1 MARIE
6 ISLDEYNGL
15 KQRINEL
22 EASIVEKNKKIEEL
36 GELAFEAKES
46 LKMLINN
53 TTWMERVFQWKK
65 LVEVIKGE
73 NTPDEMVEKVKAIAT
88 EIGKTPVE
96 VKEAPGFVV
105 NRILIPMIN
114 EAVNVLDAGTASAE
128 DIDVAMQLGASHPMG
143 PLHLGDLI
151 GLDICL
157 AIMEVLYNETKD
169 AKYAPAPLLKKMV
182 EEKKLGKKTGIGFF
196 DYSK

>member
-53 TTWMERVFQWKK
+53 TSWMERVFQWKK
-65 LVEVIKGE
+65 LVEVINPKLY
-73 NTPDEMVEKVKAIAT
+73 T
-88 EIGKTPVE
+88 EE
-96 VKEAPGFVV
+96 
-105 NRILIPMIN
+105 
-114 EAVNVLDAGTASAE
+114 
-128 DIDVAMQLGASHPMG
+128 
-143 PLHLGDLI
+143 
-151 GLDICL
+151 
-157 AIMEVLYNETKD
+157 
-169 AKYAPAPLLKKMV
+169 
-182 EEKKLGKKTGIGFF
+182 
-196 DYSK
+196 